1 MEQEVECNKPEDL
14 SKEAKELSEVLKEL
28 EYFSDTMNKKLHE
41 SSVKQRKKEKTN
53 KNFTLKED
61 PLLKILQMLQKER
74 ESEKQKENPMLQNE
88 KEREDTASKMLQMLQ
103 NEKKIEKKFAEITND
118 SEFFNYILDLKIG
131 IKRPKLTE
139 SEKIFVNSKMF
150 QILQKEKESEE
161 QREKDKTEKDPAS
174 KMLQL
179 KK

>member
-1 MEQEVECNKPEDL
+1 M
-14 SKEAKELSEVLKEL
+14 
-28 EYFSDTMNKKLHE
+28 
-41 SSVKQRKKEKTN
+41 
-53 KNFTLKED
+53 
-61 PLLKILQMLQKER
+61 LQMLPVLQNEKER
-74 ESEKQKENPMLQNE
+74 EDTASKMLQMLPMLQNE

>member
-53 KNFTLKED
+53 KNFTSKED

-118 SEFFNYILDLKIG
+118 SEFFNYILDIKLG
-131 IKRPKLTE
+131 ITRPKLTE
-139 SEKIFVNSKMF
+139 SEKIFVNLKM
-150 QILQKEKESEE
+150 LQMEREE

>member
-1 MEQEVECNKPEDL
+1 MKQEVVYNKPEDL
-14 SKEAKELSEVLKEL
+14 SKEAKELSEVQKEA
-28 EYFSDTMNKKLHE
+28 EYFSDK
-41 SSVKQRKKEKTN
+41 RKKEKT
-53 KNFTLKED
+53 KED
-61 PLLKILQMLQKER
+61 R
-74 ESEKQKENPMLQNE
+74 
-88 KEREDTASKMLQMLQ
+88 MLQMLQ
-103 NEKKIEKKFAEITND
+103 NEEKTKKHLTLKEDLMLQMLHNEKEKKFAEITND